1 LRRRFQ
7 DARAP
12 PVRPSEVTG
21 RTVWR
26 IQDSATRAGLLV
38 LALAAGAVV
47 AVVGLAVDSHRL
59 AFAGLAIAIALA
71 GVAAAFLIVTERRRH
86 EAAERELTSEARFL
100 ESLVETMGSIAGDA
114 DVLERTREE
123 AERLFEARA
132 QLLAPGQRPRRAPA
146 ENAIVIPLKARDNE
160 IGALRLTRS
169 RPFDRDDVVRA
180 TVLADFAARE
190 HENEQLLEDA
200 RVRETERSRLS
211 DQLITAEQDERR
223 RLANELHDGAV
234 QSLSGVALL
243 LDAGLNSI
251 QEGRSTEAR
260 EIIER
265 ALERH
270 RATIGQLRDLSFNLE
285 PVVLR
290 DQGFGPAVRA
300 LTDQI
305 ALTHH
310 MRVEVDVEAA
320 EKLAGQTQAAVY
332 QIIREAI
339 DQAVRR
345 GPPHTL
351 SVTMHEAAD
360 GGIETAIADDA
371 PGERRRRS
379 LEELAERARTLNG
392 VLTVDQGEDAGT
404 TVRLVLPPYATAR

>member
-1 LRRRFQ
+1 
-7 DARAP
+7 
-12 PVRPSEVTG
+12 
-21 RTVWR
+21 
-26 IQDSATRAGLLV
+26 V

-47 AVVGLAVDSHRL
+47 AVIGLAMGSHTVAFIGLAV
-59 AFAGLAIAIALA
+59 AVALA
-71 GVAAAFLIVTERRRH
+71 GLVASYLIVTERRRH
-86 EAAERELTSEARFL
+86 EEAERELTSEARFL
-100 ESLVETMGSIAGDA
+100 ESLVETMGAIAGNR
-114 DVLERTREE
+114 DVLEQTRQE

-132 QLLAPGQRPRRAPA
+132 QLLAPGERPRRAPA
-146 ENAIVIPLKARDNE
+146 ENAIVIPLKARDEE
-160 IGALRLTRS
+160 IGALRLTRTQ
-169 RPFDRDDVVRA
+169 PFEREDVVRA

-190 HENEQLLEDA
+190 QENAQLLDDA

-251 QEGRSTEAR
+251 AEGRDGEAR
-260 EIIER
+260 EIITR

-270 RATIGQLRDLSFNLE
+270 RATIGQLRSLSFNLE

-290 DQGFGPAVRA
+290 DQGFGPAIRA

-305 ALTHH
+305 ALAHH
-310 MRVEVDVEAA
+310 VQTEVDVETADKLA
-320 EKLAGQTQAAVY
+320 EKTKAALY
-332 QIIREAI
+332 QIIREAL
-339 DQAVRR
+339 DQAIRR
-345 GPPHTL
+345 GPPQTL
-351 SVTMHEAAD
+351 TVTIRERND
-360 GGIETAIADDA
+360 GGIETAITDDA

-392 VLTVDQGEDAGT
+392 VLTVDQGENVGT
-404 TVRLVLPPYATAR
+404 TVRVVLPPYAAAR

>member
-1 LRRRFQ
+1 MRF
-7 DARAP
+7 AKR
-12 PVRPSEVTG
+12 S
-21 RTVWR
+21 
-26 IQDSATRAGLLV
+26 STRAGLLV
-38 LALAAGAVV
+38 AAFAAAAVLVV
-47 AVVGLAVDSHRL
+47 A
-59 AFAGLAIAIALA
+59 AFALGSHPLTLAGLGVAIAIA
-71 GVAAAFLIVTERRRH
+71 GIVAASLIVTERRRH

-100 ESLVETMGSIAGDA
+100 EALVETMGSIVGGA
-114 DVLERTREE
+114 DVIERARQE

-132 QLLAPGQRPRRAPA
+132 RLLPPGERPRSAPA
-146 ENAIVIPLKARDNE
+146 ENAIVIPLRAHDEE
-160 IGALRLTRS
+160 IGALRLTRAK
-169 RPFDRDDVVRA
+169 PFDREDVVRA

-190 HENEQLLEDA
+190 HENAQLLDDA
-200 RVRETERSRLS
+200 RVREAERSRLS

-251 QEGRSTEAR
+251 AEGRDTEAR
-260 EIIER
+260 EIIGR

-270 RATIGQLRDLSFNLE
+270 RATIGQLRNLSFNLE

-290 DQGFGPAVRA
+290 DQGFGAAVRA

-305 ALTHH
+305 ALAHSVQ
-310 MRVEVDVEAA
+310 VEVDVDAA
-320 EKLAGQTQAAVY
+320 ERLAQQTQAAMY

-345 GPPHTL
+345 GPKTL
-351 SVTMHEAAD
+351 TVTMRETDD
-360 GGIETAIADDA
+360 GELETAIADDA

-379 LEELAERARTLNG
+379 LDELAERARTLNG
-392 VLTVDQGEDAGT
+392 VLTVDQGEEVGT
-404 TVRLVLPPYATAR
+404 TVRVVLPPYATSR